1 MLRKLS
7 MTNSA
12 IMKSQFF
19 TALRLTLVMMV
30 LCCGIYPAL
39 VWAASQLAP
48 GHGEGVQVHQNGRL
62 VGFANV
68 GQRFDR
74 PEYFSSR
81 PSAAS
86 YHADGS
92 SGSNK
97 GPSNPDYLKE
107 VQARLDTF
115 LVKNPGVPRAE
126 VPAELLTASGSG
138 LDPDL
143 SPQGAAVQMARVA
156 KARGLAHA
164 QLQTLVQQH
173 TETSLLGPSKVN
185 VLQLNLAL
193 DALK

>member
-39 VWAASQLAP
+39 VWAAAQLAP

-143 SPQGAAVQMARVA
+143 SPQGAAVQVARVA
-156 KARGLAHA
+156 KARGLAPA

-173 TETSLLGPSKVN
+173 IETSLLGPSKVN

>member
-1 MLRKLS
+1 
-7 MTNSA
+7 
-12 IMKSQFF
+12 MKSQFL
-19 TALRLTLVMMV
+19 TALRLTLVMLV

-39 VWAASQLAP
+39 VWAAAQLAP
-48 GHGEGVQVHQNGRL
+48 GHGEGVQVRQRGRL

-68 GQRFDR
+68 GQRFDK

-115 LVKNPGVPRAE
+115 LVQNPGVQRAE
-126 VPAELLTASGSG
+126 VPAELITASGSG

-143 SPQGAAVQMARVA
+143 SPQGALVQVPRVA
-156 KARGLAHA
+156 KARGLAPA
-164 QLQTLVQQH
+164 RVRELVQQH
-173 TETSLLGPSKVN
+173 TTPGILGPDKVN
-185 VLQLNLAL
+185 VLALNLAL
-193 DALK
+193 DELAK